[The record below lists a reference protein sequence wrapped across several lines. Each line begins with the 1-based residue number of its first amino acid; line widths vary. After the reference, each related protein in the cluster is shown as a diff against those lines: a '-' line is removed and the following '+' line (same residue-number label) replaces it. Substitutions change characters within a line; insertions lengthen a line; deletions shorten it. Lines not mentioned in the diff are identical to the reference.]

1 MKWLATL
8 KERVGPERHRLLQ
21 LLKARRCLTAVAQG
35 CGSGTSRSTA
45 NIDVKTQQPF
55 TILVETNILYILL
68 GEAAKSSFAAVIF
81 FF

>member
-8 KERVGPERHRLLQ
+8 KERVGLKIHRLLQ
-21 LLKARRCLTAVAQG
+21 LLKASRCLTAVAKG
-35 CGSGTSRSTA
+35 SGSGTSRSTG

-68 GEAAKSSFAAVIF
+68 EE
-81 FF
+81 